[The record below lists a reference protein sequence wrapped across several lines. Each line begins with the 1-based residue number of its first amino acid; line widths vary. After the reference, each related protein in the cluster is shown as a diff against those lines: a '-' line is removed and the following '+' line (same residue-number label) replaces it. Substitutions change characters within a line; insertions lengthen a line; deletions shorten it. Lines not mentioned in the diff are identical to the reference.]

1 MSYVIEGKQEVT
13 LHIVE
18 FSLHESFCAIIIYMF
33 VLHIIWDQE
42 RDSILTNRHACM
54 IVLTRELGKKEE
66 QNEAS
71 KYGRAICIY
80 ILIYGSKY

>member
-1 MSYVIEGKQEVT
+1 
-13 LHIVE
+13 
-18 FSLHESFCAIIIYMF
+18 
-33 VLHIIWDQE
+33 
-42 RDSILTNRHACM
+42 M